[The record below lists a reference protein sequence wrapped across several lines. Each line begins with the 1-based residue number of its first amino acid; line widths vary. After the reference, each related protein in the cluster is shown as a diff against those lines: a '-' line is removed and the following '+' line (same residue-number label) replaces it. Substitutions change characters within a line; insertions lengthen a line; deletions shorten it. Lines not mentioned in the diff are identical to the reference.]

1 MRDMLD
7 LGCREAK
14 AALSIAALEELRR
27 RCALV
32 ASDVDLGAGGRV
44 DFVGFMP
51 AESIPMPAALERG
64 EFTFAEV
71 RCCMR
76 DVQDGG
82 ALAFEGDSNWLVC
95 TEVLADQLIEAK
107 RVPAGCDLRTP
118 DAGGGLAA
126 RRLAGRGL
134 YYSGSGNRSL
144 GVLELLWRMMY
155 RSAETWR
162 TGPAA
167 LAENDAAFVLL
178 SRGIA
183 GRVPRNDA
191 LGLGLVGGRDVR

>member
-7 LGCREAK
+7 LGCRGAK
-14 AALSIAALEELRR
+14 AALSAAALEELRR

-32 ASDVDLGAGGRV
+32 ASDVDLGPAGRA

-51 AESIPMPAALERG
+51 AAAVPMPAALERG
-64 EFTFAEV
+64 EFTFVKV

-107 RVPAGCDLRTP
+107 RVPAGCALRTP
-118 DAGGGLAA
+118 DAGGGLAE
-126 RRLAGRGL
+126 RRLAGCGL
-134 YYSGSGNRSL
+134 YTWSGNRSL
-144 GVLELLWRMMY
+144 GALELLWRMMY

-162 TGPAA
+162 TGPAV
-167 LAENDAAFVLL
+167 LAENDAALVLL

-183 GRVPRNDA
+183 GRVLRNDA
-191 LGLGLVGGRDVR
+191 LGLDVVGGRKAR

>member
-1 MRDMLD
+1 MSDMID
-7 LGCREAK
+7 FGCREAK
-14 AALSIAALEELRR
+14 AALSSAALEELRT
-27 RCALV
+27 RCAFV
-32 ASDVDLGAGGRV
+32 ASDVDLGPVGRV

-51 AESIPMPAALERG
+51 AAAVPMPAALERG

-107 RVPAGCDLRTP
+107 RVPAGCTLRTL

-126 RRLAGRGL
+126 RRLAGCDL
-134 YYSGSGNRSL
+134 YSRSCNRSL
-144 GVLELLWRMMY
+144 GVLELLWRMIY

-167 LAENDAAFVLL
+167 LAENDAALLLL

-191 LGLGLVGGRDVR
+191 LGFGDERAGG

>member
-1 MRDMLD
+1 
-7 LGCREAK
+7 
-14 AALSIAALEELRR
+14 
-27 RCALV
+27 
-32 ASDVDLGAGGRV
+32 
-44 DFVGFMP
+44 
-51 AESIPMPAALERG
+51 
-64 EFTFAEV
+64 
-71 RCCMR
+71 MR

-107 RVPAGCDLRTP
+107 RVPAGCTLLTL

-126 RRLAGRGL
+126 RRLAGCDL
-134 YYSGSGNRSL
+134 YAGSCNRSL

-167 LAENDAAFVLL
+167 LAENNAALVLL

-191 LGLGLVGGRDVR
+191 LGLGVAGGRGA

>member
-1 MRDMLD
+1 MLD
-7 LGCREAK
+7 FGCREAK
-14 AALSIAALEELRR
+14 AALSAAALEELRR

-32 ASDVDLGAGGRV
+32 ASDVDLGPAGRV
-44 DFVGFMP
+44 DFVGF
-51 AESIPMPAALERG
+51 MPAALERG
-64 EFTFAEV
+64 EFTFVEV

-107 RVPAGCDLRTP
+107 RVPAGCALRTP
-118 DAGGGLAA
+118 DAGGGLAE
-126 RRLAGRGL
+126 RRLAGCGL
-134 YYSGSGNRSL
+134 YTWSGNRSL
-144 GVLELLWRMMY
+144 GALELLWRMMY

-167 LAENDAAFVLL
+167 LAENDAALVLL

-191 LGLGLVGGRDVR
+191 LGFGVDGGRGA